1 MAGKG
6 EDAFCQIYLI
16 LQKDSRENKRRKQAE
31 KTSGEN
37 KRRKTREH
45 IKNIQTY
52 LEQNGVKK
60 TKDIAAYIG
69 LSMPRTRAI
78 LSEMENIETIGRT
91 TDRKYRLKK

>member
-1 MAGKG
+1 M
-6 EDAFCQIYLI
+6 
-16 LQKDSRENKRRKQAE
+16 
-31 KTSGEN
+31 
-37 KRRKTREH
+37 
-45 IKNIQTY
+45 KNIQTY
-52 LEQNGVKK
+52 LEQNGAKK